1 MMAPWLV
8 PLGPRSWGWRSW
20 DQGGS
25 GPAERGRPVPRD
37 AMGVAG
43 VGQDVAQ
50 RDAGGGHGRQHGG
63 ERGNGVVTAGGQG
76 HAAGQFRDGRSL
88 LVRHHD
94 RGRQVVA
101 EEQLVLVVAQ
111 VVPAVPPGCLGV
123 GAVAGP
129 ARRGPGEGLQVA
141 PVHGQRA
148 AGVPEL
154 FRDGC
159 FQQAVAGALQFP
171 RRQPVRLV
179 LGERPGEQA
188 EGVLSLPVGQQVRAV
203 LPVRED
209 AEPPLLALG
218 QADQG
223 LVDSGQVRGPAVG
236 EGEHHAQQQGA
247 DGQLA
252 APGARRQQ
260 GLGPR
265 RDAGGVQ
272 DALGRRQR
280 DHGRVAPSRRTACS
294 SPPGSRPATRSP
306 SR

>member
-1 MMAPWLV
+1 MMAPWLGAPGAAV
-8 PLGPRSWGWRSW
+8 VGMEVL

-37 AMGVAG
+37 AVGVAG
-43 VGQDVAQ
+43 VGQDVAE

-63 ERGNGVVTAGGQG
+63 ERGDGVVAAGGQG
-76 HAAGQFRDGRSL
+76 HAAGQLGDGRAL

-111 VVPAVPPGCLGV
+111 VVLAVPPGCLGV

-148 AGVPEL
+148 AGVLEL

-159 FQQAVAGALQFP
+159 FQQAVAGALQFR

-179 LGERPGEQA
+179 LAERPGDQA
-188 EGVLSLPVGQQVRAV
+188 EGVLGLPVGQQVRAV

-223 LVDSGQVRGPAVG
+223 LVHPGQVRGPAVG
-236 EGEHHAQQQGA
+236 EGEQHAQQQGP
-247 DGQLA
+247 DGQL
-252 APGARRQQ
+252 PGA
-260 GLGPR
+260 
-265 RDAGGVQ
+265 A
-272 DALGRRQR
+272 
-280 DHGRVAPSRRTACS
+280 RRTAAA
-294 SPPGSRPATRSP
+294 PRSAA
-306 SR
+306 RCRRRR